1 MAEVR
6 ATRIPANRVE
16 QAVRRSNGT
25 FRKGVSGNPT
35 GRPRIIADLQTAARS
50 LAPDA
55 LSVLVEIMANERHP
69 AAARVAAANS
79 LLDRGFG
86 RPSTAIIVEAPK
98 ESPEEE
104 QRRREFSKRL
114 LTDWEDM
121 IQHARKMEQRAIA
134 AERQLAA
141 IRSGLATQETGE

>member
-1 MAEVR
+1 MSAIQHR
-6 ATRIPANRVE
+6 PGLPPRTR
-16 QAVRRSNGT
+16 
-25 FRKGVSGNPT
+25 F
-35 GRPRIIADLQTAARS
+35 
-50 LAPDA
+50 
-55 LSVLVEIMANERHP
+55 
-69 AAARVAAANS
+69 
-79 LLDRGFG
+79 LDRGFG

-121 IQHARKMEQRAIA
+121 IERARQMEQRAIA

-141 IRSGLATQETGE
+141 LSGRATQETGE